1 MNNRRNV
8 SLQCLQ
14 TALKLMPTHFAFRL
28 TLSVFMAVLPLLG
41 MSMSRSIYSYV
52 DASANSPQAL
62 STLLLPLLMYAVY
75 LLLTKAYTV
84 YYQRVAVQFGSILTF
99 EKKIKLAL
107 HKKTGEIDMRFYE
120 DPSFYNSLWEA
131 KVASTNIYR
140 VAECLINFISIS
152 IGILILSGYVAS
164 IEPLFF
170 IFIFLTAVPSLSEQV
185 CEGILQSKRQKELA
199 IVAKEERTR
208 WEHITDIASAKE
220 RLVYGNY
227 PLLKTKWL
235 HTTNQFQKIEFALE
249 KKLLKLSICFALIR
263 IVAVAGIYVSAS
275 WFYYI
280 GSIDYAGFITT
291 ISVAL
296 FLQAQYGDLF
306 EVAGYYS
313 EFTTLVKPYFKFMGI
328 KSDIPSKPSEDSQ
341 VARTIELKNVGFAY
355 PTSNENVLHDI
366 DLSIHPGDK
375 VAIVGVNGSGKSTLA
390 KILSGLL
397 HPTSGE
403 IFGSQAL
410 HTCVMLQDFQCYALT
425 KNENIA
431 LSEIHSRRPDLIHNL
446 SELLDI
452 ADIPSDEI
460 LGREFGHRDISG
472 GQWQKIA
479 MARLFYHQGSVLILD
494 EPTSAIDPLYE
505 KRLNELI
512 LQQATPDTTLIV
524 ISHRLSIS
532 RLLNHIYVMENGRII
547 EEGSHGNLLESPNS
561 VYRQLWEAQV
571 SWYK

>member
-28 TLSVFMAVLPLLG
+28 ALSIFMAVLPLLG

-52 DASANSPQAL
+52 EASSNSPQVLSAL
-62 STLLLPLLMYAVY
+62 VFPLSMYAIY
-75 LLLTKAYTV
+75 LILTKTYTV
-84 YYQRVAVQFGSILTF
+84 YYQRVAVQFGAILTF
-99 EKKIKLAL
+99 EKKIKLLL

-120 DPSFYNSLWEA
+120 DPTFYNSLWEA

-140 VAECLINFISIS
+140 VAECLIEFISIS
-152 IGILILSGYVAS
+152 VSILVLSSYAAS
-164 IEPLFF
+164 IKPLFF
-170 IFIFLTAVPSLSEQV
+170 VFIFLTAMPSLSEQV
-185 CEGILQSKRQKELA
+185 CEGILRSKRQKELA

-208 WEHITDIASAKE
+208 WEHITNIESAKE
-220 RLVYGNY
+220 RIVFGNY
-227 PLLKTKWL
+227 PLLKAKWL
-235 HTTNQFQKIEFALE
+235 HTTNQFQEIEFALDR
-249 KKLLKLSICFALIR
+249 KLLKLSACFALIR
-263 IVAVAGIYVSAS
+263 LIAIAGIYVSAS

-280 GSIDYAGFITT
+280 GNIDYADFITT

-296 FLQAQYGDLF
+296 FLQAQYGELF
-306 EVAGYYS
+306 EVIGYYS
-313 EFTTLVKPYFKFMGI
+313 EFTTLVKPYFKFMEI
-328 KSDIPSKPSEDSQ
+328 KSDFPSEIACD
-341 VARTIELKNVGFAY
+341 AGTIQLKNVEFSY
-355 PTSNENVLHDI
+355 PTSSENVLQNI
-366 DLSIHPGDK
+366 DLLIHPGDK
-375 VAIVGVNGSGKSTLA
+375 IAIVGVNGAGKSTLA

-397 HPTSGE
+397 HPTAGVASGLQ
-403 IFGSQAL
+403 SRY
-410 HTCVMLQDFQCYALT
+410 TRVMLQDFQCYALT
-425 KNENIA
+425 KDENIA
-431 LSEIHSRRPDLIHNL
+431 LSEIHPKDPSLIRSL

-452 ADIPSDEI
+452 ADIPSGEI

-505 KRLNELI
+505 KRLNEII

-532 RLLNHIYVMENGRII
+532 KLLNYVYVMDNGRII
-547 EEGSHGNLLESPNS
+547 EEGRHSDLLQSPNS
-561 VYRQLWEAQV
+561 VYRQLWEAQT